1 MHYVTE
7 SYVLAVLELV
17 IDSGPEKESMPSP
30 GDRRDRRDRYAT
42 DEEKNKRAEQVLRL
56 PFSVDALMSD
66 TRPLHATDRK
76 PRNHSHRPEEFPQHL
91 VGLSRK
97 SEPSGRGDCVSW
109 IPSPIKMSTPQ
120 RK

>member
-7 SYVLAVLELV
+7 SYVLAGLELV
-17 IDSGPEKESMPSP
+17 IDPGPEKESMPSP
-30 GDRRDRRDRYAT
+30 GDRRDRYAT

-66 TRPLHATDRK
+66 TRPLHATDRT

-91 VGLSRK
+91 VGLSMK
-97 SEPSGRGDCVSW
+97 SEPSGRGDPVSW